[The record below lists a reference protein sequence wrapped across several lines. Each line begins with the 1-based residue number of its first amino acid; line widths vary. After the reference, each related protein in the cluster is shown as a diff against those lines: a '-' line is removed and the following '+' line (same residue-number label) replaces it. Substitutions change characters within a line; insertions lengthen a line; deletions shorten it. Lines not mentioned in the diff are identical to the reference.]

1 MEKAISENR
10 AALTKIKERFVNNS
24 KGFFEKYR
32 FLIML
37 LVITAL
43 LDAFSTFC
51 FMYVIGPKYE
61 LHPVVRELSYLLGPL
76 VGPFLGGFLKISLG
90 ICAIIYL
97 RRFEKQLLG
106 LACLLYSYAF
116 MHNLRVTGIFNL
128 L

>member
-1 MEKAISENR
+1 MEKLISENK
-10 AALTKIKERFVNNS
+10 AALDKIKARFIANS
-24 KGFFEKYR
+24 QGFFDKYR
-32 FLIML
+32 FWIVL

-51 FMYVIGPKYE
+51 FMYVLGAKYE
-61 LHPVVRELSYLLGPL
+61 LHPIVRELSFMLGPL

-90 ICAIIYL
+90 LCAIIYL
-97 RRFEKQLLG
+97 RKFEKELLV
-106 LACLLYSYAF
+106 LACLIYSYAF

>member
-1 MEKAISENR
+1 MELSLKENK
-10 AALTKIKERFVNNS
+10 AALVKVKERFIKNS
-24 KGFFEKYR
+24 QGFYEKYR
-32 FLIML
+32 FWILML
-37 LVITAL
+37 MITAL

-61 LHPVVRELSYLLGPL
+61 LHPIVRELSYMMGPL
-76 VGPFLGGFLKISLG
+76 VGPFVGGFLKISLG

-97 RRFEKQLLG
+97 RKFEKQLLV
-106 LACLLYSYAF
+106 LACILYSYAF

>member
-1 MEKAISENR
+1 MVVSLKENK
-10 AALTKIKERFVNNS
+10 AALLKVKERFINNS
-24 KGFFEKYR
+24 QGFYEKYR
-32 FLIML
+32 FWILML
-37 LVITAL
+37 MITAL

-61 LHPVVRELSYLLGPL
+61 LHPIVRELSYLMGPL
-76 VGPFLGGFLKISLG
+76 VGPFVGGFLKISLG

-97 RRFEKQLLG
+97 RRFEKQLLV
-106 LACLLYSYAF
+106 LACILYSYAF

>member
-1 MEKAISENR
+1 MQIAISENK
-10 AALTKIKERFVNNS
+10 AALAKVKARFVKNS
-24 KGFFEKYR
+24 KGFFDKYR

-51 FMYVIGPKYE
+51 FMYVLGPEYE
-61 LHPVVRELSYLLGPL
+61 IHPLVRGLSYLLGPL
-76 VGPFLGGFLKISLG
+76 VGPFFGGFLKISLG

-97 RRFEKQLLG
+97 RKFERRLLVTTCV
-106 LACLLYSYAF
+106 LFSYAF
-116 MHNLRVTGIFNL
+116 MHNLQVTGIFNL